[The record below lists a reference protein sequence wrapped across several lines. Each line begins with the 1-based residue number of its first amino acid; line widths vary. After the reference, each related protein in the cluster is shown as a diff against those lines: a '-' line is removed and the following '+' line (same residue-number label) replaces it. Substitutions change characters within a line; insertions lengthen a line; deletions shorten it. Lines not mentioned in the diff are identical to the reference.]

1 MNWLKSLFSAL
12 DSTAPATDRINAA
25 LSGIADD
32 LEAVR
37 GHVRTRFGLDDD
49 SWKLQV
55 ISATAAAPAALP
67 PAGDFA
73 PDVATTPRPAPT
85 PKRGKK

>member
-12 DSTAPATDRINAA
+12 DSTAPATARINAA

-49 SWKLQV
+49 SWQLHV
-55 ISATAAAPAALP
+55 VSATAAAPVALP

-73 PDVATTPRPAPT
+73 PGVSTASRAG
-85 PKRGKK
+85 KRGKK